1 MPEMV
6 HERALIEKELGHRAS
21 KREDSNLDNVL
32 ARINLFAVSSCKLSW
47 QYVYMKLNRS
57 RWNPMRASANQ

>member
-21 KREDSNLDNVL
+21 KREGSNLDNVL
-32 ARINLFAVSSCKLSW
+32 ARINLFADSSCKFSW
-47 QYVYMKLNRS
+47 QYVEMKFTRS
-57 RWNPMRASANQ
+57 RWNSMRASSNQ